1 MRTSRF
7 REDKELV
14 QSHTADKWQERG
26 SNQVCVTKTGLS
38 PTLLCCFPLIKG
50 ESGIVLIPSQPL
62 LRQLL
67 CLAIGMGDMAIGMGD
82 TGNSSYVHSTGQYL
96 TMESFES

>member
-1 MRTSRF
+1 MA
-7 REDKELV
+7 REGFKSSL
-14 QSHTADKWQERG
+14 
-26 SNQVCVTKTGLS
+26 CVTKTGLS
-38 PTLLCCFPLIKG
+38 PTLLCCFLLIKG

-67 CLAIGMGDMAIGMGD
+67 CPCQMDHPLLGDMAIGMGD